1 MPTQLEDHASAPLP
15 TTIDL
20 SIIIVSWNVWPLL
33 QACLQSI
40 VASTGAPDQEAVDVT
55 VGGPTLAAQPGLLPW
70 RYYGPNQE
78 YRLEVIVVDSASSDE
93 TVSALPAAFPW
104 VRLLPSSSNLGFTRG
119 NNWGYR
125 ESQGDFVFFL
135 NPDTELLSPQAAALL
150 DQAQASS
157 AVVRQADDPLTLLR
171 QTMADELALGMVG
184 PQLRY
189 GDQQWQNSR
198 RRFPT
203 HWTGF
208 FESTWLGQ
216 LWPNNPWSRAMHML
230 DQPAEQR
237 HEVDWLNGS
246 ALFCRRTALEA
257 IRIAGDAGPFDEQF
271 FMYSEELDLCQRM
284 KLAGWHIAYLP
295 QACIL
300 HYEGR
305 SSEQVVTRRHI
316 LFNTSK
322 IRYYQKYFG
331 SSWAT
336 LLRAYLLFEYLIQ
349 IGIEG
354 TKLLLGH
361 KPALRRS
368 RIQGYVA
375 ILRSRLSIT

>member
-1 MPTQLEDHASAPLP
+1 MHPALENLAPPPAPTS
-15 TTIDL
+15 IDL

-33 QACLQSI
+33 RACLQSI
-40 VASTGAPDQEAVDVT
+40 AAVTSAPTTAVPALTADS
-55 VGGPTLAAQPGLLPW
+55 PTPATESATSPW
-70 RYYGPNQE
+70 RYYDSHQPL
-78 YRLEVIVVDSASSDE
+78 RLEVIVVDSASSDE
-93 TVSALPAAFPW
+93 TVAALPTAFPW

-125 ESQGDFVFFL
+125 ESRGDFVFFL
-135 NPDTELLSPQAAALL
+135 NPDTELLNHQTPALL
-150 DQAQASS
+150 EEAQEPP
-157 AVVRQADDPLTLLR
+157 VVRQANDAFTLLR
-171 QTMADELALGMVG
+171 QAMADEPTLGMVG

-216 LWPNNPWSRAMHML
+216 LWPTNPWIRAMHML
-230 DQPAEQR
+230 DQPADQR

-257 IRIAGDAGPFDEQF
+257 IRIAGDAGPFDEGF

-284 KLAGWHIAYLP
+284 KLAGWRIAYLP

-336 LLRAYLLFEYLIQ
+336 LLRGYLLFEYLLQ
-349 IGIEG
+349 IGIEA
-354 TKLLLGH
+354 TKLLLRH
-361 KPALRRS
+361 KPALRRA

-375 ILRSRLSIT
+375 ILRSGLSIS